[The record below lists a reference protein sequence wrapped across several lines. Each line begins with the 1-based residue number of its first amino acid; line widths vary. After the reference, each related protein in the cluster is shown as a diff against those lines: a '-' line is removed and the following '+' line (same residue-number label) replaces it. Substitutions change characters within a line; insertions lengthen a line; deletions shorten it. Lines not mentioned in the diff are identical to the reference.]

1 MNVEAQ
7 QSELVLINQASKE
20 KLAKVVSEL
29 IRENEEVRMAI
40 INLACASPYIK
51 TQI

>member
-1 MNVEAQ
+1 MRSQTMQIQME
-7 QSELVLINQASKE
+7 SASKE
-20 KLAKVVSEL
+20 ELAKAVSEL

-40 INLACASPYIK
+40 INLACSSPNIV